1 MTTNYI
7 IYLLD
12 RERTTATGSASSTL
26 HLLHLVCV
34 CVCVAHTL
42 CAFIAFIEL
51 QKHSN

>member
-34 CVCVAHTL
+34 CSTL